1 MKVFSLEKFKADM
14 GDVSTIDVQGAIDG
28 GKGWACQ
35 SEGKTKEEMNSMG
48 LGTCDEWMI
57 ELPDSVPQS
66 PASESATSLPTPS
79 CLDPLYGGNRVGEE
93 RMKLGQALEK
103 YESQYTEV
111 GDTILVQGIP
121 CRIKARKRCKGCIL
135 TGAPMDICYKYACT
149 PFERMD
155 SKNVSFV
162 RIKRL

>member
-14 GDVSTIDVQGAIDG
+14 GDVSTIAVQGALDG

-57 ELPDSVPQS
+57 DVPDSTPS
-66 PASESATSLPTPS
+66 THTSESTTSLPTPS
-79 CLDPLYGGNRVGEE
+79 CLDPLYGNRRVGSVVE
-93 RMKLGQALEK
+93 
-103 YESQYTEV
+103 
-111 GDTILVQGIP
+111 VQGIP

-135 TGAPMDICYKYACT
+135 TGASMELCYKYACS
-149 PFERMD
+149 PSDRFDE
-155 SKNVSFV
+155 KEVSFV

>member
-14 GDVSTIDVQGAIDG
+14 GDVSTIAVQGALDG
-28 GKGWACQ
+28 GKGWACL

-57 ELPDSVPQS
+57 ELPDPVPQ
-66 PASESATSLPTPS
+66 PPTSESVTSLPTPS
-79 CLDPLYGGNRVGEE
+79 CLDPLYGNRRVGDVVE
-93 RMKLGQALEK
+93 
-103 YESQYTEV
+103 
-111 GDTILVQGIP
+111 VQGIP
-121 CRIKARKRCKGCIL
+121 CRIKAGKRCKRCKGCIL
-135 TGAPMDICYKYACT
+135 TGASMDLCYKYACS

>member
-14 GDVSTIDVQGAIDG
+14 GDVSTIAMQGALDG

-57 ELPDSVPQS
+57 ELPDPVPQ
-66 PASESATSLPTPS
+66 PPTSESATSLPTPS
-79 CLDPLYGGNRVGEE
+79 CLDPLYGNRRVGAVVE
-93 RMKLGQALEK
+93 
-103 YESQYTEV
+103 
-111 GDTILVQGIP
+111 VQGIP

-135 TGAPMDICYKYACT
+135 TGVPMELCYKYACS
-149 PFERMD
+149 PYQRMD